1 MSKKNK
7 ALLDPEG
14 KQKKR
19 SRIAF
24 LFRRIWE
31 AIKRFFTIKTSI
43 YHRKGSHIITGYPGA
58 GKTLMMNKIINDV
71 NPEKYFFIS
80 NVDEFYQKNVK
91 HYNVFSMFEKNTQ
104 VAKLPLTIYDKEKER
119 FLKLYGVVLDEIN
132 LKYNKRLNRSKNYN
146 DSFVGLIEFIIT
158 HRHQGIP
165 RVYFIGQK
173 LELQDTQLQSLF
185 KYWHNII
192 FNKMKPSYPYY
203 RDENKFIIAPKTL
216 FIENFIKGLGDEYTQ
231 EDEISEVNITYE
243 DLKSYN
249 TLGLAQTYETLP
261 TLMSEYEIQKEKKK
275 KTKSKAKEA

>member
-1 MSKKNK
+1 MKKVEMVQEK
-7 ALLDPEG
+7 K

-19 SRIAF
+19 SRVAF
-24 LFRRIWE
+24 LVRRIWE
-31 AIKRFFTIKTSI
+31 AIKRFFTLKTSI

-58 GKTLMMNKIINDV
+58 GKTLMMNKIVNDV

-80 NVDEFYQKNVK
+80 NVDEFYQDNVI
-91 HYNVFSMFEKNTQ
+91 HYNVFSMFENNTQ
-104 VAKLPLTIYDKEKER
+104 VAKLPLNHYNKKLDKN
-119 FLKLYGVVLDEIN
+119 LKLYGVILDEIN
-132 LKYNKRLNRSKNYN
+132 LKYNKRLNRSKSYN

-203 RDENKFIIAPKTL
+203 RDENKFIIAPRTL
-216 FIENFIKGLGDEYTQ
+216 FIENFIKGVGDEYTQ
-231 EDEISEVNITYE
+231 EDEISEVKITYE

-261 TLMSEYEIQKEKKK
+261 VLMSEYEVQKEKEKK
-275 KTKSKAKEA
+275 SKSKAKKA